1 LFGQLR
7 LKVYYH
13 QLISHMSFS
22 QRINNVYIYLSLF
35 ERNKKNV
42 FENIL
47 SIIVLRKYLEKNDF
61 KYLI

>member
-1 LFGQLR
+1 
-7 LKVYYH
+7 
-13 QLISHMSFS
+13 MSFS